1 MNYFMCGFSINDVF
15 CLDLRIYIFYFI
27 YIVDH
32 ILSSQ
37 ILSTWTTRIFKAL
50 IDSVYKKLTL
60 KLIGIIGFNN
70 NNKISSRYFSSV
82 VNIIYVIWFKPYYV
96 NWIIFKSS
104 IPILIIGLI
113 RLSFELHIDFEYFV
127 LLSWIE
133 CNSIYKFVELHLQ
146 YSKASVSAVFISI
159 ISGFLSAVGVRCT
172 MYSCVANRTIYIYL
186 NCNYCLNTFW
196 KV

>member
-1 MNYFMCGFSINDVF
+1 MCGFSINDVF

-37 ILSTWTTRIFKAL
+37 ILSTRTTRIFKAL

-82 VNIIYVIWFKPYYV
+82 VNIIYVIWFKPLRELNYFQKFNSYIDYRFNSLIV
-96 NWIIFKSS
+96 WIAYWFWTIELNTLYFCHELNV
-104 IPILIIGLI
+104 ILYTNL
-113 RLSFELHIDFEYFV
+113 
-127 LLSWIE
+127 
-133 CNSIYKFVELHLQ
+133 
-146 YSKASVSAVFISI
+146 
-159 ISGFLSAVGVRCT
+159 
-172 MYSCVANRTIYIYL
+172 L
-186 NCNYCLNTFW
+186 NCTCNIQ
-196 KV
+196 KQV